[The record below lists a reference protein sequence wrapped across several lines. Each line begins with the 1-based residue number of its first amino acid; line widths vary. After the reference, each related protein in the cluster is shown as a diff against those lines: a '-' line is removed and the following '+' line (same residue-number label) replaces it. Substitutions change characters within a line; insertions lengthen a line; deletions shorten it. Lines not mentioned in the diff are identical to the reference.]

1 MFTWAVVH
9 VITYIYFLRAPQKA
23 SSSVT
28 RPQSLIIF
36 LKQPLLPVSPKLEP
50 THAPVAQTN
59 SPQYNYCNIIQSV
72 SVISRKWYYRNNFF
86 FFFSVDFISCAKNIE
101 MTSPVKSLSPSSKR
115 HNAQLYYKIVI
126 VAFCTHIDPFHCKWH
141 LYLFWEPLS
150 SALAIFMRIS
160 YSLPL
165 ARFSWLE
172 FLIYSVRT
180 RDYRPVLRYLRI
192 TIQGIPHCCWY
203 SWPPTTHVRTLV

>member
-86 FFFSVDFISCAKNIE
+86 FFSVDFISCAKNICRWHHQ
-101 MTSPVKSLSPSSKR
+101 SSHYRHPVR
-115 HNAQLYYKIVI
+115 DTMHNYIMRILLL
-126 VAFCTHIDPFHCKWH
+126 H
-141 LYLFWEPLS
+141 
-150 SALAIFMRIS
+150 SALTLTPSIVNDT
-160 YSLPL
+160 YYQ
-165 ARFSWLE
+165 FSW
-172 FLIYSVRT
+172 IYSENH
-180 RDYRPVLRYLRI
+180 YHQP
-192 TIQGIPHCCWY
+192 
-203 SWPPTTHVRTLV
+203 WPSLCESHILCLWLGFHG